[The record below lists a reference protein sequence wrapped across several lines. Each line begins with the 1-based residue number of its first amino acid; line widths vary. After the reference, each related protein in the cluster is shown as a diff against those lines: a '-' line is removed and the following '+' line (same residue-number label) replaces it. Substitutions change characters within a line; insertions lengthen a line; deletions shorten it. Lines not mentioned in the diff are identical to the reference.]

1 MRCRDGLV
9 QLLEHSA
16 GRKQI
21 AHSARKR
28 YLDFFTQRRVD
39 RRLADW
45 LDSVIRLAPTYG
57 YSS

>member
-21 AHSARKR
+21 AQSARKSC
-28 YLDFFTQRRVD
+28 LDFFTQRPVD
-39 RRLADW
+39 RRLPDW
-45 LDSVIRLAPTYG
+45 LDSVIRLAQPCG